1 MKKLYLSGFLM
12 MSVLFL
18 NAQVK
23 FLFDA
28 TKAESSGNG
37 DWVIDAD
44 LHNLGYS
51 NGPAIVG
58 QGSESNPQRYPT
70 PAQSTITSTSPETT
84 WEGALSSW
92 AIDLV
97 KKGYEVETLSYNGL
111 ITYGDSSNPQD
122 LSHYKVFVV
131 DEPNIQFTA
140 SEKTAILQFV
150 YHGGGLFMISD
161 HDQSDR
167 NNDGWDSPHIW
178 NDLMSTNSVLVNP
191 FGITFDYN
199 NYSGT
204 YSNIAN
210 ISTDSILHGVM
221 GNVTE
226 VQWSNGT
233 TMTLSPTSNSSVKG
247 LVYKT
252 GTSGNTNVLCARARY
267 GAGKVFAMGDSS
279 PADDGTGDPNDQL
292 YDGWIT
298 DANGNHERL
307 IINASIWLADEASAI
322 NELNAQS
329 SSINLRYSDDDE
341 LLKLVINSDNPE
353 DNYRLSLFNLEGKN
367 LMERNSVVNNQTIT
381 IPKPQHGLFIYRI
394 ISSKGEMKTGKII
407 VSE

>member
-1 MKKLYLSGFLM
+1 M
-12 MSVLFL
+12 
-18 NAQVK
+18 
-23 FLFDA
+23 
-28 TKAESSGNG
+28 
-37 DWVIDAD
+37 
-44 LHNLGYS
+44 
-51 NGPAIVG
+51 
-58 QGSESNPQRYPT
+58 
-70 PAQSTITSTSPETT
+70 
-84 WEGALSSW
+84 
-92 AIDLV
+92 V
-97 KKGYEVETLSYNGL
+97 KKGYEVETLPYNGL
-111 ITYGDSSNPQD
+111 ITYGNSSNPQD
-122 LSHYKVFVV
+122 LSNYKVFVV

-167 NNDGWDSPHIW
+167 NNHGWDSPHIW
-178 NDLMSTNSVLVNP
+178 NDLMSTNTVLVNP

-367 LMERNSVVNNQTIT
+367 LVERNSVVNNQTIT
-381 IPKPQHGLFIYRI
+381 IPKPQHSLFIYRI

-407 VSE
+407 INK